1 MTELE
6 MMLQRQ
12 LTNLSNVCEQQLG
25 LHAERLSA
33 YEKQL
38 LLQSERIEDLLR
50 LGARLTVQLTSLSAQ
65 LESEF

>member
-6 MMLQRQ
+6 TMLQRQ
-12 LTNLSNVCEQQLG
+12 LTTLSSVCEQQFG

-33 YEKQL
+33 YEEQL

-50 LGARLTVQLTSLSAQ
+50 LAARLAVQLNSLSAQ